1 MTQFFCLYHC
11 LRGCGHTSDPP
22 LDRNPHQKVKKP
34 GRTSETQKK
43 HQARLTEGRLIE
55 DFVVPQIKSTFL
67 INSGA
72 SCRGEALPLFS
83 SFLLTSLLF
92 DGKKH
97 RIKGSFTHARA
108 AKRENRAKVT
118 LVWIWWSERSS
129 RRAQASFTAWWF
141 NLSEVWQD
149 YSAARWRRAES
160 SCGQC
165 TPLLWG
171 IILLP
176 RRIKTRAG
184 VLWVESLT
192 VEAEPACDFKVM
204 RTLF

>member
-1 MTQFFCLYHC
+1 ML
-11 LRGCGHTSDPP
+11 S
-22 LDRNPHQKVKKP
+22 
-34 GRTSETQKK
+34 
-43 HQARLTEGRLIE
+43 E
-55 DFVVPQIKSTFL
+55 DFVAPQIKSTFL

-118 LVWIWWSERSS
+118 LVWIWWPERSS

-141 NLSEVWQD
+141 NLSD
-149 YSAARWRRAES
+149 

-204 RTLF
+204 RTLFKDSSGAFCLSEGWTGIFLLFFLSCVLPFMGRSDREADDLLTFPSN

>member
-97 RIKGSFTHARA
+97 RIKGSFTHACA

-118 LVWIWWSERSS
+118 LVWCWSERSS

-141 NLSEVWQD
+141 NLSD
-149 YSAARWRRAES
+149 

-171 IILLP
+171 ILLLP